1 MTGVN
6 INPIPLLAEGGDI
19 QAAGRVIVGESG
31 PELLDLPRGARVTPL
46 SGSDGAAVG
55 IDYNQLANALVSA
68 LTASGFG
75 QITIPVSLG
84 SGTVETVVVDALN
97 AANYRSGGR

>member
-1 MTGVN
+1 MN

-19 QAAGRVIVGESG
+19 QAAGKAIVGEAG

-46 SGSDGAAVG
+46 DREVGS
-55 IDYNQLANALVSA
+55 IDYDRLANTLISA
-68 LTASGFG
+68 LANSGFG
-75 QITIPVSLG
+75 QITVPVMLG
-84 SGTVETVVVDALN
+84 NGTVQTVVVDALN